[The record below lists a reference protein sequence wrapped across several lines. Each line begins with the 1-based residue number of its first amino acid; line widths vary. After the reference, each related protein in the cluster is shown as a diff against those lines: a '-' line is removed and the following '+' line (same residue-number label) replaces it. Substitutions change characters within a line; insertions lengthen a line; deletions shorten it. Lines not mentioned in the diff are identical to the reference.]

1 MTTSFQESA
10 EKILDVAV
18 KIQQIPSP
26 TFHEKERS
34 DYVCQRFKDAG
45 LYGVTQDS
53 CFNVYG
59 RIPGKDNARPVVV
72 SAHLDTVFDLNTD
85 LTIKR
90 EGDRIY
96 GPGIGDNSL
105 AVAVL
110 TGLKEIVD
118 RFDTPPE
125 GDIILVAN
133 ACEEGLGDLAGIRA
147 VVDSLAPENPK
158 AYLVLEGMGIHR
170 LYTQGIGSRRYQ
182 ITARSKGGHS
192 WSDFGEPSAIHTL
205 VQFGA
210 ALTQISLPSDPKT
223 TLNIGVIQGGRSVNT
238 IADEA
243 HLLLDLR
250 SASEQH
256 LESLVTEVTNLVAA
270 FPEDRVTLA
279 QELIGNRPAGQIAQ
293 DAPLVNLCQQT
304 YKDHGIGDLE
314 LKAGSTDANIPFSKN
329 IPAVCLGLT
338 QGKNPHIKTESIET
352 RPLATGLSILT
363 QILKQIW
370 TAW

>member
-1 MTTSFQESA
+1 MTTQFQKTA
-10 EKILDVAV
+10 EKILDAAV
-18 KIQQIPSP
+18 KIQQIPAP

-34 DYVCQRFKDAG
+34 DYVSQCFKDVG
-45 LYGVTQDS
+45 LAGVTQDNR
-53 CFNVYG
+53 FNVYG
-59 RIPGKDNARPVVV
+59 RILGMTNARPVVV
-72 SAHLDTVFDLNTD
+72 SAHLDTVFDTNTD
-85 LTIKR
+85 LTVKR
-90 EGDRIY
+90 EEGRIS

-110 TGLKEIVD
+110 TNLKEIVD
-118 RFDTPPE
+118 KFDTPPE
-125 GDIILVAN
+125 GNIILVAN
-133 ACEEGLGDLAGIRA
+133 VCEEGLGDLAGIRA
-147 VVDSLAPENPK
+147 VVDSLAPENPR

-205 VQFGA
+205 VQFGQ
-210 ALTQISLPSDPKT
+210 ALTKICLPFDPKT
-223 TLNIGVIQGGRSVNT
+223 TLNIGMIQGGRSINT

-256 LESLVTEVTNLVAA
+256 LESLVAEVIDLIKSFSRDKT
-270 FPEDRVTLA
+270 TLDHK
-279 QELIGNRPAGQIAQ
+279 LIGNRPAGQIAH
-293 DAPLVNLCQQT
+293 DAPLVNLCQQA
-304 YKDHGIGDLE
+304 YQAHGIDNLE

-338 QGKNPHIKTESIET
+338 QGKDAHIKTESIET
-352 RPLATGLSILT
+352 GPLSTGLSILA
-363 QILKQIW
+363 QILRQIW